1 MQKHIAF
8 VDCAPGVSKVPVTDA
23 EGAAQLV
30 LRAAANRAVDST
42 AMNSV
47 SSRSHSVFMLY
58 ISGWHAGTGTRL
70 QGCLCLVDLAG
81 RCAHWALSNY
91 SNAKLSWTSSLPW
104 CCRAEI
110 LQRH

>member
-1 MQKHIAF
+1 M
-8 VDCAPGVSKVPVTDA
+8 TDA

-81 RCAHWALSNY
+81 RCALG
-91 SNAKLSWTSSLPW
+91 LRPLRLVRTPW
-104 CCRAEI
+104 CYGAEMV
-110 LQRH
+110 QRH